1 MRQGYGSQ
9 SNLSSWRFSVGSVPL
24 NERRSRERN
33 GEKMRALQL
42 SCSRCSDRG
51 DGAKRCEQEKQRWG
65 GKGGES
71 FSPASSS
78 PYFSP
83 TALLCTALHYLN
95 AWNRLLHKQTGS
107 YTGFRRTRLNK
118 LKNTVLVLQKAINT
132 QTYVI
137 TSTTILNWFHPV
149 YIHLLKCP
157 PQTHCHFHCP
167 PLFALQDV

>member
-83 TALLCTALHYLN
+83 AALLCTALHYLN

-137 TSTTILNWFHPV
+137 TSTTILNSFHPV

>member
-1 MRQGYGSQ
+1 MGKKCAPYNFPVPGVQI
-9 SNLSSWRFSVGSVPL
+9 VGTA
-24 NERRSRERN
+24 RRDVNR
-33 GEKMRALQL
+33 K
-42 SCSRCSDRG
+42 
-51 DGAKRCEQEKQRWG
+51 KKRWG

-83 TALLCTALHYLN
+83 AALLCTALHYLN